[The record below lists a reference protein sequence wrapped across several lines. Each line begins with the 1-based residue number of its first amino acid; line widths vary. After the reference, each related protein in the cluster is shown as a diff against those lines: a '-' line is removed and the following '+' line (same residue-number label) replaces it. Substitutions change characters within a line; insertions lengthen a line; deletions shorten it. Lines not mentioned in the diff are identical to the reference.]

1 MKKLLSMAFC
11 AAAMASFAA
20 DEISLDYKVGVTM
33 VTLPAGQ
40 ANTILAVSFKELA
53 TGENISIANLVKTTG
68 LKKDDKILLFSGT
81 KDTYSAW
88 KLDADGGKWGAVTKT
103 FSVDKNGNLVEGEGD
118 SSATQASIGT
128 GLWIVRTDPTA
139 EAEIALYG
147 AYVEPSAPEVKKDT
161 WCLVGNSKQ
170 TSWTISTGDAG
181 DRLVAVNEKGILR
194 TYQYKS
200 DGWGY
205 VTYAEDGTPTRNVVN
220 PTIEAGKGFWYRSA
234 TDKTALSF

>member
-20 DEISLDYKVGVTM
+20 DITLEDVGVTM

-40 ANTILAVSFKELA
+40 ANTILAVSFKELE
-53 TGENISIANLVKTTG
+53 TGADISISNLVRTTG
-68 LKKDDKILLFSGT
+68 LKAEDRLLLFSGT
-81 KDTYSAW
+81 KDTYSSW
-88 KLDADGGKWGAVTKT
+88 KLDTDGGKWVAAEKT
-103 FSVDKNGNLVEGEGD
+103 FTVNKDGTLVEGEGD
-118 SSATQASIGT
+118 SPTEQASIGT
-128 GLWIVRTDPTA
+128 GLWIVRADPTDA
-139 EAEIALYG
+139 AQIALYG
-147 AYVEPSAPEVKKDT
+147 AYVDPSAPEVKKDT
-161 WCLVGNSKQ
+161 WCLVGNPQQ
-170 TSWTISTGDAG
+170 TTWTISTGDVG